1 MAKWRNRPDPAGIPD
16 WVRHAWVYG
25 DSEAR
30 QLADLWLD
38 DLYVQNFAAWEVA
51 FVEFLSTPGYS

>member
-1 MAKWRNRPDPAGIPD
+1 MARWRNRPDPREIPA

-25 DSEAR
+25 DGEAR

-38 DLYVQNFAAWEVA
+38 DLWHRDFAAWEVA
-51 FVEFLSTPGYS
+51 LMEFLSTPGYA